1 MAVAG
6 ERLAAAHGVA
16 LPDDLRLWS
25 LAGGRPSAAG
35 AAPPG
40 GGPTGGSAGAATTAT
55 PAPVPVPVDGTGTVD
70 LAAALE
76 AATSARQRRS
86 RGLHVTP
93 AWLADHLVGLVLDD
107 VGPEPA
113 TCDPA
118 CGGGA
123 FLVAVARALHAR
135 GIPQATVVEDLLW
148 GADIDPVG
156 LAAAEAALAIWSG
169 GLVPPPGRLVL
180 GDPLRRGADLW
191 PDRPP
196 AGFDLVVGNPP
207 FQNQLGKATAR
218 AAETRRELRR
228 RFGPAV
234 RAYTDTA
241 WLFLLLGCQVA
252 RPGGRVVMVQPQSLA
267 AARDAAAVRAEVEAL
282 ALLDDLW
289 VDDRRVF
296 AASVQV
302 CAPVL
307 RRHEAAADPPAAAP
321 PAGRWHD
328 LLADATGVP
337 AHGLDGRGRLG
348 DRAAALAGFRD
359 EYYGLAAVVREAT
372 AAELARHPAAPAL
385 ADGPTATAPHRAGRL
400 RAGRQA
406 GLGLGAG
413 GVRRRGPGPA
423 PGAGE
428 AVGRPLITV
437 GAIDWAG
444 TAWGRRPVRFAKQRW
459 EAPTIDAERLARDA
473 TPAARAWAARTA
485 RPKLLVATQT
495 RVVELA
501 VDEGGE
507 WVPSVPV
514 IAVVPHDPED
524 LWRLAAALLSPAAT
538 VWLSRRTPGV
548 ALARGALKVSAGDL
562 AALPLPA
569 DDRTWDAAADAL
581 RAYVSAMAGDGDG
594 DGDGDAGVTATA
606 RAGWPRRSTPTPRRP
621 RPPTGRRP
629 RSWPGGAS
637 GSTPSSGPEPQRRRS
652 RPVLAPL
659 SVHSAVSGTF
669 PAATLSVSS
678 RAAGHP
684 PGPATW
690 FGQPRC
696 PTGPG
701 R

>member
-16 LPDDLRLWS
+16 LPDDLRLWA
-25 LAGGRPSAAG
+25 LAGGRPSGVVAPRAG
-35 AAPPG
+35 AAAPPASPG
-40 GGPTGGSAGAATTAT
+40 GATGPGDPAPAGAAAT
-55 PAPVPVPVDGTGTVD
+55 PASAATPAAPATCGGLID

-76 AATSARQRRS
+76 AATSSRERRS

-93 AWLADHLVGLVLDD
+93 AWLADHLVGLVVDE
-107 VGPEPA
+107 VRPEPTA
-113 TCDPA
+113 CDPA

-123 FLVAVARALHAR
+123 FLLAVARALHAR
-135 GIPQATVVEDLLW
+135 GIPRATVVEELLW

-169 GLVPPPGRLVL
+169 GAVPPPGRLAV
-180 GDPLRRGADLW
+180 GDPLRRGVDLW
-191 PDRPP
+191 PDRPA

-218 AAETRRELRR
+218 AADARRDLRR

-241 WLFLLLGCQVA
+241 WLFLLLGCQAA

-282 ALLDDLW
+282 ARLDDLW

-307 RRHEAAADPPAAAP
+307 RRHEPPATP
-321 PAGRWHD
+321 PPTAVEPATGRWHD

-337 AHGLDGRGRLG
+337 AHRVEGCGRLG
-348 DRAAALAGFRD
+348 DRAVALAGFRD

-372 AAELARHPAAPAL
+372 PAELAAHRAAL
-385 ADGPTATAPHRAGRL
+385 APGHH
-400 RAGRQA
+400 
-406 GLGLGAG
+406 GLA
-413 GVRRRGPGPA
+413 GPA
-423 PGAGE
+423 GESGAGE
-428 AVGRPLITV
+428 EAGRPLITV

-444 TAWGRRPVRFAKQRW
+444 TAWGCRAVRFAKQRW
-459 EAPTIDAERLARDA
+459 EAPTVDAERLARDA

-501 VDEGGE
+501 VDEGGG

-514 IAVVPHDPED
+514 IAVVPHDPDD
-524 LWRLAAALLSPAAT
+524 LWRLAAALGSPAAT

-569 DDRTWDAAADAL
+569 EDEPWAAAADAL
-581 RAYVSAMAGDGDG
+581 RAYA
-594 DGDGDAGVTATA
+594 TATA
-606 RAGWPRRSTPTPRRP
+606 VCPGADVTAAVDAYADAAAAAYRS
-621 RPPTGRRP
+621 PPEVVAWWRDR
-629 RSWPGGAS
+629 
-637 GSTPSSGPEPQRRRS
+637 
-652 RPVLAPL
+652 LD
-659 SVHSAVSGTF
+659 
-669 PAATLSVSS
+669 AAIGYLRTL
-678 RAAGHP
+678 
-684 PGPATW
+684 
-690 FGQPRC
+690 
-696 PTGPG
+696 
-701 R
+701 